1 MSLDISNNIII
12 KTYNLENV
20 SKLEEDVVIMLNAK
34 ICIKNCPN
42 IINTYIEDG
51 KGYLFIE
58 NIKGETLHNLSLK
71 NPDIISEKKVEIR
84 EILIKLLNY
93 DIYFKEINWNMFTIK
108 DNKLFLTDFNNA
120 YRIKYK

>member
-42 IINTYIEDG
+42 IINSYIEDG

>member
-1 MSLDISNNIII
+1 MSSNTSNDVIVKIFNLDDIH
-12 KTYNLENV
+12 KM
-20 SKLEEDVVIMLNAK
+20 EDEVVIMLNAR
-34 ICIKNCPN
+34 ISIKNCPN

-58 NIKGETLHNLSLK
+58 NIKGETLHSLSLK
-71 NPDIISEKKVEIR
+71 NPDIISEKKVQIR

-93 DIYFKEINWNMFTIK
+93 DISFKEINWNMFTIK

-120 YRIKYK
+120 YRIKF